1 MIRQSC
7 QQGWIG
13 THYAQRDRVELSFTF
28 PERPSFDSDS
38 SPWVQFIW
46 SIPDNGTPPEEQAN
60 AALRQLAVASPATY
74 ARLAGGSREA
84 AETLGFTWPPEPD

>member
-1 MIRQSC
+1 MAQWSC

-13 THYAQRDRVELSFTF
+13 THYAQRNQVELGFIY
-28 PERPSFDSDS
+28 PERPSFGSGS

-60 AALRQLAVASPATY
+60 AVLRQLAAARPTTY
-74 ARLAGGSREA
+74 ACLAGGSREA
-84 AETLGFTWPPEPD
+84 AEALGFTWPPGPE